1 MHKALL
7 IFGTRPEAIKMA
19 PLFLE
24 LKKSKHFE
32 PIVVVTA
39 QHREMLDQVLKIFN
53 IEPDFDLDI
62 MKPGQSLE
70 GITIRA
76 LEGLCNI
83 IKRVN
88 PSIVLVQGDTTTTYV
103 GALAAFYHKIAVGH
117 VEAGLRTYDKFNPYP
132 EEINRKMT
140 TCLADLHFAPTITS
154 FNNLIKENV
163 KKEDIY
169 ITGNTVIDSLLHIS
183 KRDYDFPPILNS
195 IINSP
200 LRKILVTAHRRENWD
215 EMKNIFQAIKK
226 LVENFDDIHII
237 FPVHM
242 NPKIRFDAQ
251 NILGNNSRVSLLE
264 PLDYEAF
271 IHVMKNCYLI
281 LTDSGGVQEEAPS
294 LGIPVVVMR
303 KTTERPEALKANAVV
318 LSGTDG
324 EKIYD
329 TAARLL
335 SDKTFYL
342 SMKKK
347 LNPYGDGR
355 ASFRILR
362 SLEYFFKLSS
372 ERPED
377 FRYDY
382 DDNLISET

>member
-1 MHKALL
+1 MHKVLL

-24 LKKSKHFE
+24 LRESKNFE

-53 IEPDFDLDI
+53 IDPDFDLDI
-62 MKPGQSLE
+62 MKPGQTLE

-76 LEGLCNI
+76 LEGLSTI
-83 IKRVN
+83 MRKVS
-88 PSIVLVQGDTTTTYV
+88 PSIVLVQGDTTTTYA
-103 GALAAFYHKIAVGH
+103 GALSAFYHKVPVGH

-132 EEINRKMT
+132 EEINRRMT

-154 FNNLIKENV
+154 FDNLIRENV
-163 KKEDIY
+163 RKDDIY
-169 ITGNTVIDSLLHIS
+169 ITGNTVIDSLLTIS
-183 KRDYDFPPILNS
+183 KRDYDYSPTLNPIVNS
-195 IINSP
+195 S
-200 LRKILVTAHRRENWD
+200 LRKILITAHRRENWD
-215 EMKNIFQAIKK
+215 EMKNIFSAVKR
-226 LVENFDDIHII
+226 LVENFNDIHII

-242 NPKIRFDAQ
+242 NPKIRRDAQ
-251 NILGNNSRVSLLE
+251 DILGNNARITLLE
-264 PLDYEAF
+264 PLDYETF
-271 IHVMKNCYLI
+271 IHVMKSCYLI

-294 LGIPVVVMR
+294 LGVPVVVMR
-303 KTTERPEALKANAVV
+303 KTTERPEALKAKAVI

-329 TAARLL
+329 TTAKLL
-335 SDKTFYL
+335 SDSVFYA

-355 ASFRILR
+355 ASIRILK
-362 SLEYFFKLSS
+362 SLEYFFKLSQD
-372 ERPED
+372 RPED
-377 FRYDY
+377 FHYDY
-382 DDNLISET
+382 EE